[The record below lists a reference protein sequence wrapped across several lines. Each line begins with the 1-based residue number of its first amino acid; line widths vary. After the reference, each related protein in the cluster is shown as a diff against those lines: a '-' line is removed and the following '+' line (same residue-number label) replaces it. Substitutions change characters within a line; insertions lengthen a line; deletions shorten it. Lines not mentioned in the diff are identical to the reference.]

1 MKTINKAEPTYCG
14 RKCDAR
20 CDARCDAWCDARC
33 DVFLHPKTHFNILL
47 FRQMQVLQFEGC
59 DAWCDGLCDAWCDA
73 WCDGLCDASCDKEKK
88 KNKRKKK
95 IPLHPLKKKKN
106 KKKKITLTQR
116 ACMREKSP
124 VFRQKNT
131 SNYFALR
138 LVYTKFATERHHRK
152 RVGAETATDS
162 RFHNHLIKRVQK
174 SLLIMPSMKMV
185 G

>member
-1 MKTINKAEPTYCG
+1 MKIINKAEPTYCD
-14 RKCDAR
+14 RK
-20 CDARCDAWCDARC
+20 CDAWCDAWC
-33 DVFLHPKTHFNILL
+33 DAFLHPKIHFNILV

-59 DAWCDGLCDAWCDA
+59 DGLCDAWCDT
-73 WCDGLCDASCDKEKK
+73 WCDKEKK

-106 KKKKITLTQR
+106 KKKKITLTQT
-116 ACMREKSP
+116 CMHARKITRVST
-124 VFRQKNT
+124 KNT

>member
-1 MKTINKAEPTYCG
+1 MKTINKAEPTYCD

-20 CDARCDAWCDARC
+20 CDARC

-47 FRQMQVLQFEGC
+47 FRQMQVLKFEGC
-59 DAWCDGLCDAWCDA
+59 DGLCDA

-138 LVYTKFATERHHRK
+138 SVYTKFATERHHRK

-174 SLLIMPSMKMV
+174 SLLIMPSVKMV

>member
-1 MKTINKAEPTYCG
+1 MKIINKAEPTYCD

-20 CDARCDAWCDARC
+20 CDARCDAWCDAWC
-33 DVFLHPKTHFNILL
+33 DVFLYPKNHFNILL

-59 DAWCDGLCDAWCDA
+59 DGLCDAWCDA
-73 WCDGLCDASCDKEKK
+73 WCDKEKK

-95 IPLHPLKKKKN
+95 TPLHPLKKKKN

-138 LVYTKFATERHHRK
+138 SVYTKFATERHHRK

-174 SLLIMPSMKMV
+174 SLLIMPSMKIV